1 MYYQESLKFSILFL
15 LWLLVMWWG
24 LLGTRY
30 TNGEVEWY
38 RESIHDSFTIQSRW
52 QTTMGIPK
60 LVQDT
65 VVIKDSIA
73 KMKLDKELIK
83 FTKQVVLKHEPG
95 YYREYKEP
103 IIRYRRVTKT
113 SHDLH
118 PSISKKN
125 NLDFSW
131 GTWVW
136 FVISPNGDK
145 LLC

>member
-1 MYYQESLKFSILFL
+1 
-15 LWLLVMWWG
+15 
-24 LLGTRY
+24 
-30 TNGEVEWY
+30 
-38 RESIHDSFTIQSRW
+38 
-52 QTTMGIPK
+52 MGIPK

-125 NLDFSW
+125 NLDFS
-131 GTWVW
+131 
-136 FVISPNGDK
+136 
-145 LLC
+145 

>member
-1 MYYQESLKFSILFL
+1 
-15 LWLLVMWWG
+15 
-24 LLGTRY
+24 
-30 TNGEVEWY
+30 
-38 RESIHDSFTIQSRW
+38 
-52 QTTMGIPK
+52 MGIPK

-103 IIRYRRVTKT
+103 IIRDRRVTKN
-113 SHDLH
+113 SHVLH

-125 NLDFSW
+125 NLDFS
-131 GTWVW
+131 
-136 FVISPNGDK
+136 
-145 LLC
+145 